1 MDGIILINKE
11 KKYTSHD
18 VVAKV
23 KKILKVKVG
32 HTGTLDPNAT
42 GILPL
47 LLGNATKISKYL
59 INHNKEYIAEL
70 KLGVKTDTADGEGKV
85 IAEKQVNLEEIFEN
99 INESI
104 QQILNSF
111 VGKTLQKPPMYSAIK
126 VNGKKL
132 YEYARKN
139 EKVEVKSR
147 QIEIYKMELI
157 KLDLKEG
164 KWFDNSDIDKEI
176 IPVVISNKLGD
187 TYKINSV
194 FSTNVFLDENMT
206 VKEELTFKVIGILKN
221 KTYVYTGGAN
231 HSDCSIADLFIKTTP
246 NDEIVIMP
254 NIFEKMPLY
263 WANNGMIIKT
273 NDYIETYKSIK
284 EKGIGKISS
293 LEDISKNNINNIFI
307 YNEQKI
313 YEFII
318 VFVFII
324 MSIGG
329 YNTLANLEYKRLLTI
344 YYITGIT
351 WKKGIAL
358 LTIRNFIIIVIPTII
373 SSIFS
378 NKIVTYLRTL
388 YTYNEKN
395 VYITVFIYIGIF
407 ILTTAVTV
415 IGLRDKKPIEVLRE
429 VD

>member
-132 YEYARKN
+132 YEYAKKN

-157 KLDLKEG
+157 KLDLKENIIKFKVRCSKG
-164 KWFDNSDIDKEI
+164 TYIRTLCEDIAEKLNTYGYMKELQRTEVGDFKI
-176 IPVVISNKLGD
+176 ENAITIGELEELVNENKLKD
-187 TYKINSV
+187 KINEEALNIVNSKDRKY
-194 FSTNVFLDENMT
+194 FIKIEELFMDKKIINLDED
-206 VKEELTFKVIGILKN
+206 LLN
-221 KTYVYTGGAN
+221 KF
-231 HSDCSIADLFIKTTP
+231 L
-246 NDEIVIMP
+246 
-254 NIFEKMPLY
+254 
-263 WANNGMIIKT
+263 NGVMI
-273 NDYIETYKSIK
+273 
-284 EKGIGKISS
+284 
-293 LEDISKNNINNIFI
+293 KNNNIDGIYRI
-307 YNEQKI
+307 YN
-313 YEFII
+313 
-318 VFVFII
+318 
-324 MSIGG
+324 
-329 YNTLANLEYKRLLTI
+329 
-344 YYITGIT
+344 
-351 WKKGIAL
+351 
-358 LTIRNFIIIVIPTII
+358 
-373 SSIFS
+373 
-378 NKIVTYLRTL
+378 
-388 YTYNEKN
+388 KN
-395 VYITVFIYIGIF
+395 NYIGIGVNKNQK
-407 ILTTAVTV
+407 LKRDV
-415 IGLRDKKPIEVLRE
+415 IV
-429 VD
+429 